1 MPDEQQP
8 SHQQNPPRS
17 TSKAKAKAILVR
29 TWQFYARIE
38 RPFSSISLI
47 GGFVFDAL
55 TLTRVDE
62 FWENFWVIAH
72 LAIVTIAALLAN
84 LIENEPGAEENPAKL
99 HFWLVNIMQ
108 FFFGGIFAT
117 YLVFYFRSGTIV
129 ESWPF
134 LALLAAAFVANER
147 FKRHYARLTFQI
159 ALLFLAYYAFAIYL
173 MPILL
178 HRISTG
184 VFLLSGAVAVTVI
197 GLFIAILGRF
207 SRERFAGRARWA
219 VPLSIAGILISV
231 NALYFANLIPPL
243 PLSLKDAGIYQ
254 SFTVNGPG
262 NYTAQA
268 EPQPWWDYFIWSPT
282 VHVAAGTTLYAYTA
296 VFAPTAL
303 STNIVHVWQW
313 YDPAQRAWIT
323 RGRIPLSVSGGG
335 SNGWRTFS
343 LVPNVAAGAW
353 RVNVETPQGALI
365 GQMRFTV
372 AIVSSTPPLATTII
386 D

>member
-1 MPDEQQP
+1 MPHTRYAYDHMAD
-8 SHQQNPPRS
+8 SLS
-17 TSKAKAKAILVR
+17 SKAKTLLLR
-29 TWQFYARIE
+29 MQRFYGRIE
-38 RPFSSISLI
+38 RPFSSISLV

-62 FWENFWVIAH
+62 FWENFWVVAH
-72 LAIVTIAALLAN
+72 LAIVTTAALLAN
-84 LIENEPGAEENPAKL
+84 LVENEPGAEEDPAKL

-129 ESWPF
+129 TSWPF

-173 MPILL
+173 MPILF

-184 VFLLSGAVAVTVI
+184 IFLVSGAVALAAI
-197 GLFIAILGRF
+197 SLFIAALGRF
-207 SRERFAGRARWA
+207 SRERFIGKARWA

-243 PLSLKDAGIYQ
+243 PLSLNDAGIYQ

-268 EPQPWWDYFIWSPT
+268 EPRPWWNYFSWSPT
-282 VHVAAGTTLYAYTA
+282 VHVTAGTTLYAYTA

-303 STNIVHVWQW
+303 NTDIVHVWQW
-313 YDPAQRAWIT
+313 YDPAQRTWIT
-323 RGRIPLSVSGGG
+323 RGRIPLAVSGGG
-335 SNGWRTFS
+335 SAGWRTFS

-372 AIVSSTPPLATTII
+372 AIVSSTPPLATTSI

>member
-1 MPDEQQP
+1 MTEPAAP
-8 SHQQNPPRS
+8 
-17 TSKAKAKAILVR
+17 SKAKTLFLRAR
-29 TWQFYARIE
+29 RFYARIE

-47 GGFVFDAL
+47 SGFVFDAL

-62 FWENFWVIAH
+62 FWENFWVVAH
-72 LAIVTIAALLAN
+72 LAIVTTAALLAN
-84 LIENEPGAEENPAKL
+84 LVENEPGAEEDPAKL

-129 ESWPF
+129 TSWPF

-173 MPILL
+173 IPILF

-184 VFLLSGAVAVTVI
+184 IFLVSGAIAVAAI
-197 GLFIAILGRF
+197 GLFIAALAKF
-207 SRERFAGRARWA
+207 SRERFAGRARWT
-219 VPLSIAGILISV
+219 VPLGIAAILIAV

-243 PLSLKDAGIYQ
+243 PLSLKDAGVYQ
-254 SFTVNGPG
+254 SFSVNGPG
-262 NYTAQA
+262 SYTAGA
-268 EPQPWWDYFIWSPT
+268 EPQPWWSYFEWSP
-282 VHVAAGTTLYAYTA
+282 VIHVASGTTLYAYTA

-303 STNIVHVWQW
+303 DTDIVHVWQW
-313 YDPAQRAWIT
+313 YDPVAGAWVT
-323 RGRIPLSVSGGG
+323 RGKIPLAVSGGG

-343 LVPNVAAGAW
+343 LVPDVAAGAW
-353 RVNVETPQGALI
+353 RVDVETPQWALI
-365 GQMRFTV
+365 GQLRFTV
-372 AIVSSTPPLATTII
+372 AIVSSTPQLATTTI

>member
-1 MPDEQQP
+1 MAG
-8 SHQQNPPRS
+8 SAS
-17 TSKAKAKAILVR
+17 SKAKTLLLRAQR
-29 TWQFYARIE
+29 FYARIE
-38 RPFSSISLI
+38 RPFSSISLV

-62 FWENFWVIAH
+62 FWENFWVVAH
-72 LAIVTIAALLAN
+72 LAIVTTAALLAN
-84 LIENEPGAEENPAKL
+84 LIENEPGAEEDPAKL

-129 ESWPF
+129 ASWPF
-134 LALLAAAFVANER
+134 LALLAAAFIANER

-173 MPILL
+173 MPILF
-178 HRISTG
+178 HRISTDIFI
-184 VFLLSGAVAVTVI
+184 VSGAVAVGAI
-197 GLFIAILGRF
+197 GIFIAALVRF
-207 SRERFAGRARWA
+207 SRERFAGRARWT
-219 VPLSIAGILISV
+219 VPLAIAAILIGV

-243 PLSLKDAGIYQ
+243 PLSLTDAGIYQ
-254 SFTVNGPG
+254 SFTVNAPG
-262 NYTAQA
+262 SYTGRA
-268 EPQPWWDYFIWSPT
+268 ELQPWWSYFEWSPVIHAT
-282 VHVAAGTTLYAYTA
+282 PGTTLYAYTA

-303 STNIVHVWQW
+303 DTDIVHVWQW
-313 YDPAQRAWIT
+313 YDPATGAWVT
-323 RGRIPLSVSGGG
+323 RGRIPLAVSGGG
-335 SNGWRTFS
+335 SGGWRTFS
-343 LVPNVAAGAW
+343 LVPDVAAGAW

-372 AIVSSTPPLATTII
+372 MLVSSTPPLTTTTI